1 MVADNDLR
9 VVVVDRVQNAF
20 HAMPQGGR
28 LTIQTQKQE
37 GIIII
42 RIGDTGVGI
51 PDEVLAHIF
60 DPFFSRRSDNQRGM
74 GLGLTITHTLVTQHQ
89 GRIEVERRLSG
100 GTVFSVIFPDA
111 DDERSPV

>member
-1 MVADNDLR
+1 
-9 VVVVDRVQNAF
+9 
-20 HAMPQGGR
+20 MPHGGV
-28 LTIQTQKQE
+28 LSIQTYKQA
-37 GIIII
+37 GLIVI

-60 DPFFSRRSDNQRGM
+60 DPFFSRRPGNQRGM

-100 GTVFSVIFPDA
+100 GTVFSVMFSDA
-111 DDERSPV
+111 DDERSTV